1 MALRG
6 IIGDLRAL
14 AQLGDTLRELERTHG
29 KQARADRAAGV
40 IELVEV
46 APGVYAPP
54 KRPPLPK
61 HVRATIN
68 EMNELGQVLG
78 EVHRAW
84 KR

>member
-14 AQLGDTLRELERTHG
+14 AQLGDTLRELEG
-29 KQARADRAAGV
+29 KVGRRARNDRAAGV

-54 KRPPLPK
+54 KAKPLPR
-61 HVRATIN
+61 HVRQAID
-68 EMNELGQVLG
+68 EVGELGEVLG
-78 EVHRAW
+78 EVQRAW